1 MSAGDA
7 LEPDMR
13 RFALDPDTA
22 ERLVRGAMVPADA
35 PPGYREVAS
44 LLQDAAAGA
53 RTAAPGT
60 DKATTV
66 AAVAE
71 AVRSHPPASTRPRRS
86 VLTKAKLAAAGLTG
100 ALVLTTGL
108 AAANA
113 LPGAAQSVA
122 SDTLAKVGVSVP
134 NPNSHSAGHADNRG
148 KSADHNS
155 SSSPDSTN
163 ATNSPNAHADFGL
176 CNAAEAHHDNGAQPK
191 STVFPSAT
199 TCSTV
204 AHPGQATQSDP
215 GKPANPVSQGQA
227 NEPSS
232 TPDGPPS
239 STPASGNAP
248 VATPNDGGTSTAN
261 TASDGHS
268 SAGTSTANTASDGH
282 SSAGSD
288 NAGSHRP

>member
-1 MSAGDA
+1 MSTGDA

-22 ERLVRGAMVPADA
+22 ERLVRGTVAPTDA
-35 PPGYREVAS
+35 PQGYGEVAH
-44 LLQDAAAGA
+44 LLQDAATGG
-53 RTAAPGT
+53 RGSGFDAA
-60 DKATTV
+60 KAQTV
-66 AAVAE
+66 TAVAQ
-71 AVRSHPPASTRPRRS
+71 AVRSNPAPSTTSRRS
-86 VLTKAKLAAAGLTG
+86 VLTTAKLAAAGLAG
-100 ALVLTTGL
+100 ALTLTTGL

-134 NPNSHSAGHADNRG
+134 NPNSHSASHPDGRG
-148 KSADHNS
+148 KSAEHTNS
-155 SSSPDSTN
+155 SSPGAAN
-163 ATNSPNAHADFGL
+163 GATGPNAHADFGL
-176 CNAAEAHHDNGAQPK
+176 CTAAEAHQDNGSEPK

-204 AHPGQATQSDP
+204 AHPGQSGQPDT
-215 GKPANPVSQGQA
+215 GKPANPGSQGQ
-227 NEPSS
+227 
-232 TPDGPPS
+232 GHKPS
-239 STPASGNAP
+239 STPAGQPSSSPPAATAP
-248 VATPNDGGTSTAN
+248 VATPNGGGTSTAN
-261 TASDGHS
+261 TVSDGHS